1 MVIYLLVVVPIVSG
15 IVLHILMNMEAS
27 NDKDIM

>member
-1 MVIYLLVVVPIVSG
+1 MVIYLLVIVPIVSAV
-15 IVLHILMNMEAS
+15 VLHILMNMEAS